1 MSKVMHAVQSSS
13 HSYRVSRIITARDL
27 ILVTVDPPP
36 HTDALGTGEK
46 WRYWKTAV
54 KRVIPVGCI
63 SKKKTYSGLENQRR
77 YWGWSGSMEGRYWGG
92 TYLESINA
100 CAE

>member
-54 KRVIPVGCI
+54 KGVIPVGCI
-63 SKKKTYSGLENQRR
+63 SKKKHIRDLKISG
-77 YWGWSGSMEGRYWGG
+77 GIGG
-92 TYLESINA
+92 GAGQWRGGIGGA
-100 CAE
+100 PI